1 MDRSQITPES
11 LPVLEPEASMR
22 AGRSPVSNWFVLF
35 VAIKAFAVIEAI
47 PGLVFGGLLYHASL
61 NQKVAPFWWGWLCVL
76 FLGLA
81 LTSDVIGRIGCWVLS
96 YRTAGWPWMGL
107 SVGCQSIGVG
117 AAVIQLFKDYST
129 PIEPG
134 FLQAGFCQG
143 AAAMLFVTGIHRL
156 ARESG
161 WGELET
167 RAFRL
172 LKKLIYAAGGIQLL
186 GGVLVCAFI
195 CVLFG
200 IFGGPLIVV
209 AYFFFAVGAVLG
221 AVVAV
226 LIVIVEFQYL
236 ATMWRLISEMRR
248 SIAAAEDKQLR

>member
-1 MDRSQITPES
+1 MDRSQSKNDSLRILES
-11 LPVLEPEASMR
+11 DSPIGG
-22 AGRSPVSNWFVLF
+22 GRPPVSKWFVFF

-47 PGLVFGGLLYHASL
+47 PGLVFGGLLYQANA
-61 NQKVAPFWWGWLCVL
+61 NQKIAPLWWEWLCVL

-81 LTSDVIGRIGCWVLS
+81 VASDVIGRIGCWVLS

-117 AAVIQLFKDYST
+117 AAVIQIVKGYST
-129 PIEPG
+129 PIEHG

-161 WGELET
+161 WGALET

-172 LKKLIYAAGGIQLL
+172 LKKLIYVAGGMQLL
-186 GGVLVCAFI
+186 GGFSLVPSFAFSSGS
-195 CVLFG
+195 L
-200 IFGGPLIVV
+200 
-209 AYFFFAVGAVLG
+209 VG
-221 AVVAV
+221 
-226 LIVIVEFQYL
+226 
-236 ATMWRLISEMRR
+236 R
-248 SIAAAEDKQLR
+248 